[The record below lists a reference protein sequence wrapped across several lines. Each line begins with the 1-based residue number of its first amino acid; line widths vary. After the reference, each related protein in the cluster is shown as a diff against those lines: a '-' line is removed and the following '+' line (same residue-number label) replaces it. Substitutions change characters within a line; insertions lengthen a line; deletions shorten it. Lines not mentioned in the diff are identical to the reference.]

1 MKKANINMT
10 RTTETRDGKK
20 GFVIEGSVNGSYD
33 DLMDMLAY
41 VCIDLARST
50 KRPTPIVLMDV
61 VKHAAIIE
69 ASGYGADKQPDR
81 ITGTHIDASALG
93 KALERLKQEGGNE
106 NGK

>member
-1 MKKANINMT
+1 MKKASINMT

-33 DLMDMLAY
+33 DLLDILAY
-41 VCIDLARST
+41 TCIDLARSS
-50 KRPTPIVLMDV
+50 KRPTALVLMDV

-81 ITGTHIDASALG
+81 ITGTHIDASILG
-93 KALERLKQEGGNE
+93 KALERLKEDGGKDHE
-106 NGK
+106 